1 MKVNFQI
8 GKRRV
13 LTHPLGMRT
22 ETRWGYKMKIDR
34 LISIVVYLLN
44 HGRTSAQKLAEEFE
58 VSSRT
63 IIRDLESLD
72 QAGIP
77 IQSFYGLKGGY
88 QIMDSFVLEK
98 QVATNHEYDWIVTA
112 LKGMESAYA
121 SKNLKQALEKVQSV
135 SRIKDTAVSV
145 DLSAASEDDK
155 INEQL
160 KLLED
165 AIEQKRVVQFSYTN
179 SHDEVKDIQVEP
191 VCLQY
196 KWYNWYLIGYYEKY
210 QDYCMFKLIRMDH
223 LQATQ
228 IKFTKSHH
236 VSEIKMPDGNQHI
249 VHVKLYGKA
258 AIKAKC
264 REYLNGRFT
273 QEFENGDF
281 EFAFSVPEHET
292 FWYGVILSFGNKAK
306 IIEPQEIKERIIKT
320 CQEIQREY
328 EA

>member
-1 MKVNFQI
+1 
-8 GKRRV
+8 
-13 LTHPLGMRT
+13 
-22 ETRWGYKMKIDR
+22 MKIDR

-63 IIRDLESLD
+63 IMRDLESLN

-77 IQSFYGLKGGY
+77 IQSFYGTEGGY

-98 QVATNHEYDWIVTA
+98 QAATSHEYDWIVTA
-112 LKGMESAYA
+112 LEGMATAYTSKG
-121 SKNLKQALEKVQSV
+121 LKQALEKVQSI
-135 SRIKDTAVSV
+135 SHTRDTAVSV
-145 DLSAASEDDK
+145 DLSVASEDDR

-160 KLLED
+160 RLLEE
-165 AIEQKRVVQFSYTN
+165 AIEEKCAVRFLYTN

-210 QDYCMFKLIRMDH
+210 QDYCMFKLVRMDN

-228 IKFTKSHH
+228 IKFTTAHH
-236 VSEIKMPDGNQHI
+236 PSDIKMKDNNQDI
-249 VHVKLYGKA
+249 VHVRLYGKA
-258 AIKAKC
+258 VIKAKC
-264 REYLNGRFT
+264 REYLNGQIT

-281 EFAFSVPEHET
+281 EFSFSVPKYET
-292 FWYGVILSFGNKAK
+292 FWYGVILSFGNKAR
-306 IIEPQEIKERIIKT
+306 IIEPQEIKDRIIKT
-320 CQEIQREY
+320 CREIQMEY
-328 EA
+328 EEQKKE

>member
-1 MKVNFQI
+1 MK
-8 GKRRV
+8 
-13 LTHPLGMRT
+13 T
-22 ETRWGYKMKIDR
+22 DR

-63 IIRDLESLD
+63 IMRDLESLD

-77 IQSFYGLKGGY
+77 IQSYYGVEGGY

-112 LKGMESAYA
+112 LEGLSSAYA
-121 SKNLKQALEKVQSV
+121 GKSLKRALAKVQSM
-135 SRIKDTAVSV
+135 SHTGNSAVSV
-145 DLSAASEDDK
+145 DLGVAREDDK

-160 KLLED
+160 MLLED
-165 AIEQKRVVQFSYTN
+165 AIEEKCAVRFSYTN
-179 SHDEVKDIQVEP
+179 SHGEEKDIQTEP
-191 VCLQY
+191 VGLQY
-196 KWYNWYLIGYYEKY
+196 KWYSWYLIGYYEKY
-210 QDYCMFKLIRMDH
+210 QDYCMFKLVRMDN
-223 LQATQ
+223 LQKTD
-228 IKFTKSHH
+228 IRFTKTHSL
-236 VSEIKMPDGNQHI
+236 SDFKMKDDSDNT

-264 REYLNGRFT
+264 REYLNGRIT

-281 EFAFSVPEHET
+281 EFSFSVPEYET

-306 IIEPQEIKERIIKT
+306 IIEPKEIKERIIKT
-320 CQEIQREY
+320 CKEIQMEY
-328 EA
+328 EE